1 MEQNRPHKRR
11 DAYRVAPHELRLRRH
26 LAPLRPHDDA
36 GQLGAFLGGQ
46 RLGGGGNFGGGAGG
60 ETRGIHFL
68 KKPKK
73 SPSGQRPWDES
84 ALWRCEPPVPGGEFL
99 RVFDPYGRVTR
110 PTITSFVRFKTEY
123 STPASCG
130 SQQNACPSEG
140 NGIVAIHFITDPALG
155 NSIT

>member
-1 MEQNRPHKRR
+1 MGGRFGNRAER
-11 DAYRVAPHELRLRRH
+11 
-26 LAPLRPHDDA
+26 
-36 GQLGAFLGGQ
+36 
-46 RLGGGGNFGGGAGG
+46 GAGV
-60 ETRGIHFL
+60 IHSA
-68 KKPKK
+68 KKAPNE
-73 SPSGQRPWDES
+73 PAGQRPWDEC

-123 STPASCG
+123 STPASYG